1 MIAAHERT
9 GAFPAPPGTPEE
21 RAALLADLLALA
33 RDWKAGTMPLGVLAR
48 QMTQRERYAARRAQP
63 CDGSE
68 DHRLL
73 CRVFD
78 ALCRDGG
85 VVATRQGVF
94 LMDEWRGW
102 AGWREAAEPHLTPN
116 RYRAGR

>member
-1 MIAAHERT
+1 MTALVD
-9 GAFPAPPGTPEE
+9 AFPAPAVTGEPA
-21 RAALLADLLALA
+21 AALLADLLALGRA
-33 RDWKAGTMPLGVLAR
+33 WEAGEMPLGVLAR
-48 QMTQRERYAARRAQP
+48 QMTQRERYGARRAQP

-73 CRVFD
+73 CRLFE
-78 ALCRDGG
+78 ALCRDGS

-94 LMDEWRGW
+94 PMDEWRGW
-102 AGWREAAEPHLTPN
+102 AGWRERAEPHLNPN